1 MYIRRSVQITFAS
14 HWSRLLGRHHRPP
27 VASVA
32 ASIGTTNISPR
43 LSCTFFMVEMDSSSM
58 TIYNSTFSHHPSS
71 SELIIINIFN
81 RNTILNVKRLQT
93 TSIPEYRVKKP
104 SKLAPS
110 KPKVPLKSP
119 QLEPSFEKTPD
130 NIRVAQPVYFN
141 GLTSVISSVVNNSKL
156 ND

>member
-1 MYIRRSVQITFAS
+1 M
-14 HWSRLLGRHHRPP
+14 
-27 VASVA
+27 
-32 ASIGTTNISPR
+32 
-43 LSCTFFMVEMDSSSM
+43 
-58 TIYNSTFSHHPSS
+58 
-71 SELIIINIFN
+71 
-81 RNTILNVKRLQT
+81 
-93 TSIPEYRVKKP
+93 PEYRVKKP